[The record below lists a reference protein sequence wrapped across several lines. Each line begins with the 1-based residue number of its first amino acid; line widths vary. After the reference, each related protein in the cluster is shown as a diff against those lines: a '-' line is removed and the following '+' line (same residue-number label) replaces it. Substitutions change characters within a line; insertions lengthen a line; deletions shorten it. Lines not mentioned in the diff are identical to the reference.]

1 MFWNGNPLEG
11 MNERVEYAF
20 EQALDLM
27 MREGNAGHDTA
38 LVFGSIWT
46 AGDQGIEQRLIAETI
61 FGEPVDADG
70 MMGSNLIRAVK
81 IAFTRRLQQR
91 FVRIYQGGEDVWSA
105 ARGQAGL
112 RIHRWGTD
120 PDIREG
126 VSRALQLY
134 WIGIAD
140 EEE

>member
-20 EQALDLM
+20 DQALDLM

-38 LVFGSIWT
+38 LVFGSIWI
-46 AGDQGIEQRLIAETI
+46 AGDQGIEQRLIAEAI
-61 FGEPVDADG
+61 FREPVDAG
-70 MMGSNLIRAVK
+70 SFQGSNMIRAVK

-91 FVRIYQGGEDVWSA
+91 FVRLQQGGQEVWRVP
-105 ARGQAGL
+105 RGQGGL

-134 WIGIAD
+134 WIGPVD